1 MINSIRSKQII
12 LIAAIVLLVGFLFT
26 RDIKGLVKPKEQTAK
41 TPAAGQMA
49 GPGQAPAGTA
59 EINLAE
65 VSASAKNAINASLAA
80 EITTLEDGFKN
91 APEAQ
96 KAAAAKILAK
106 KWDDLEQS
114 VPSALYLE
122 IVANKTQNLD
132 SWLSAGNT
140 FMKAF
145 DNTRDSLLQP
155 ALLQKANA
163 AYSNA
168 VRLDSTSNEAKTGL
182 GITIVNGMGAP
193 MSGIAMLLDVVKKDP
208 KNLKANMSLGTFAMK
223 SGQFDKAII
232 RFKNIIAFKPSPD
245 AYFYLGTSYENL
257 GKNTEAIEAYEKS
270 KKLAANATL
279 SKFIDDKVTA
289 LKNKN

>member
-1 MINSIRSKQII
+1 MINSIRSKQAI
-12 LIAAIVLLVGFLFT
+12 LIGAVVLLIAFLFT
-26 RDIKGLVKPKEQTAK
+26 RDIKGLVKPKEQTIS
-41 TPAAGQMA
+41 TPAGGQMA
-49 GPGQAPAGTA
+49 TQAPATA
-59 EINLAE
+59 EINLEE
-65 VSASAKNAINASLAA
+65 VSTAAKNMIKAPLAA
-80 EITTLEDGFKN
+80 EITTLETAYKSASEDDK
-91 APEAQ
+91 AKEA
-96 KAAAAKILAK
+96 KLLAK

-122 IVANKTQNLD
+122 IVANKEQTLNN
-132 SWLSAGNT
+132 WLTAGDT

-163 AYSNA
+163 SYSSA
-168 VRLDSTSNEAKTGL
+168 MKIDSNSNEAKTGL

-193 MSGIAMLLDVVKKDP
+193 MSGIAMLMDVVKKDP

-232 RFKNIIAFKPSPD
+232 RFKSIIAMKPSPD

-257 GKNTEAIEAYEKS
+257 GKNTEAIDAYEKS

-279 SKFIDDKVTA
+279 SKFIDDKVIA

>member
-1 MINSIRSKQII
+1 MINSIRSKQAI
-12 LIAAIVLLVGFLFT
+12 LIGAIVLLIAFLFT
-26 RDIKGLVKPKEQTAK
+26 RDIKGLVKPKEQTSS

-49 GPGQAPAGTA
+49 AQAPATA
-59 EINLAE
+59 EINLKE
-65 VSASAKNAINASLAA
+65 VSTAAKNMIKAPLAA
-80 EITTLEDGFKN
+80 EIAALETAYMSASEDNK
-91 APEAQ
+91 AKEA
-96 KAAAAKILAK
+96 KLLAK
-106 KWDDLEQS
+106 KWDDLEQP

-122 IVANKTQNLD
+122 IVANKEQSLNN
-132 SWLSAGNT
+132 WLAAGET

-145 DNTRDSLLQP
+145 DNTQDSLLQP

-163 AYSNA
+163 AYSSA
-168 VRLDSTSNEAKTGL
+168 IKIDSNSNDAKTGL

-193 MSGIAMLLDVVKKDP
+193 MSGIAMLMDVVKKDP

-232 RFKNIIAFKPSPD
+232 RFKSIIAMKPSPD

-257 GKNTEAIEAYEKS
+257 GKNTEAIDAYEKS

-279 SKFIDDKVTA
+279 SKFIDDKVIA